1 MENKLHQLNINYD
14 SHQDRLILK
23 ITTTNSDEYRIWLTR
38 RFSQLLN
45 QILETEISKRGG
57 STEIVQKKQTTSM
70 LKAGALEQPFQGEKS
85 ENFPLGEEGILAYGI
100 KTGKNEAG
108 SLVLE
113 IQNAEKKGM
122 SLNLNDSLLYM
133 FHSLLSQGIQ
143 RADWSLQSQVES
155 GTVSNK
161 IH

>member
-14 SHQDRLILK
+14 SQQDRLLLK
-23 ITTTNSDEYRIWLTR
+23 VTTTNNDEYRIWFTR

-45 QILETEISKRGG
+45 QILETEIGKRGG
-57 STEIVQKKQTTSM
+57 TNEIVQKKQTTTM
-70 LKAGALEQPFQGEKS
+70 LKSGAFEQPFHAENS

-100 KTGKNEAG
+100 KTSKNEAG
-108 SLVLE
+108 SLILE
-113 IQNAEKKGM
+113 IQNADKKGM

-133 FHSLLSQGIQ
+133 FHSLLTQGIQ
-143 RADWSLQSQVES
+143 RADWSIQSSAEPS
-155 GTVSNK
+155 TVSNK